1 MLKKTLVVFLAALLA
16 LMPLAYANGQTED
29 NVDKVLSYIN
39 DKIRPLGQD
48 TAVNL
53 LKIAKTKSSSAVNT
67 FFSKISGSSIER
79 RLNNKGIT
87 STSINDAIEI
97 VQGDGFYTETKDYI
111 EDYLFGS
118 DTSVYDPYKTTI
130 QAEFDKVFKD
140 SGAPLNSFYTNM
152 VDDFGSWR
160 KFLAALKDLE
170 ISIQGD
176 SRIGNIVIN
185 YTKATDKLSINT
197 SSSTALTT
205 AINDSLDE
213 FLLPGVEYNVSNDE
227 VLSLIN
233 AANAVLADL
242 SPSETA
248 TLKSALEGL
257 DYTVTII
264 PKPSD
269 GGNGGGGTGG
279 GGTGGGGGAAP
290 EKPAVVTPKDT
301 TQPISV
307 NIPSDAVS
315 ITVSDGKAVVS
326 LSTSTVNTVLKLID
340 EAAKTAEDEDRPLV
354 ITIDLSS
361 SKKIT
366 EDTQINIPASI
377 VEKAGEVNANI
388 LVILPEVSIEIPAA
402 AVSMGDAENLEIV
415 IQQIKTGKALSGI
428 TLPAGMTAVGD
439 AADIVIKTDG
449 GNAKITGKITIYF
462 NLKGITANADKLG
475 IYYVNGDKKT
485 IEFVGGKVDKEK
497 DTIRASVSHFSTYA
511 LIEYNKTFADIKYHW
526 AKGYVESMAAK
537 QIVNGKAENIFAPD
551 DDMTRAEFA
560 KIIVNAMELDLN
572 KYSGSFED
580 VKAGDWF
587 ADYVQTAFDNKLI
600 EGKVAGKV
608 FDPNGKIT
616 REEMMTIIGRAIGK
630 EGAADADTI
639 LKSFKDGNKVSS
651 YAKDYVSL
659 LIEEKLVNGYPDGTL
674 KPANSITRA
683 EAAKIVYGFYNYY

>member
-29 NVDKVLSYIN
+29 NVGKVLSYI
-39 DKIRPLGQD
+39 DGKIEDMGKP
-48 TAVNL
+48 TALSL
-53 LKIAKTKSSSAVNT
+53 LDMAKNNYSSAVNT
-67 FFSKISGSSIER
+67 FFGNLDSGLESRLSS
-79 RLNNKGIT
+79 KGISQAT
-87 STSINDAIEI
+87 IENA
-97 VQGDGFYTETKDYI
+97 VNVVEGDGFYSATKDYI
-111 EDYLFGS
+111 SG
-118 DTSVYDPYKTTI
+118 TIGRVTYKPI
-130 QAEFDKVFKD
+130 LQDEFDKVFKD
-140 SGAPLNSFYTNM
+140 PGAPLEVFDDS
-152 VDDFGSWR
+152 VVSVPDFGGWGS
-160 KFLAALKDLE
+160 FLSKLKNLEIDLRGNAIEFKYDENTGFLTMAEKSTDALKDALN
-170 ISIQGD
+170 SFLTNND
-176 SRIGNIVIN
+176 
-185 YTKATDKLSINT
+185 LNT
-197 SSSTALTT
+197 L
-205 AINDSLDE
+205 
-213 FLLPGVEYNVSNDE
+213 SNDE
-227 VLSLIN
+227 VSSLIN
-233 AANAVLADL
+233 AANEVLADL
-242 SPSETA
+242 SSSETA

-257 DYTVTII
+257 RYTVITI

-326 LSTSTVNTVLKLID
+326 LSASTINTVLKLID

-361 SKKIT
+361 SRKIT

-402 AVSMGDAENLEIV
+402 AVDMGDTENLEII

-449 GNAKITGKITIYF
+449 TNAKITGKITIYF

-526 AKGYVESMAAK
+526 AKGYIESMAAK

-639 LKSFKDGNKVSS
+639 LKSFKDGDKVSS

>member
-16 LMPLAYANGQTED
+16 LMPLAYANGTED

-39 DKIRPLGQD
+39 DKIRPLGQG

-53 LKIAKTKSSSAVNT
+53 LEIAKTKSSSAVNT
-67 FFSKISGSSIER
+67 FFSEISGSSIER

-87 STSINDAIEI
+87 STNINYAIDI
-97 VQGDGFYTETKDYI
+97 VQGDGFYSKTTNYI
-111 EDYLFGS
+111 NNYLFGS
-118 DTSVYDPYKTTI
+118 DTSVYNSYKTTI
-130 QAEFDKVFKD
+130 QTEFNNVFKN
-140 SGAPLNSFYTNM
+140 SGTPLNSFYTNM

-160 KFLAALKDLE
+160 EFLIALKNLE
-170 ISIQGD
+170 TSIRSANYVGD
-176 SRIGNIVIN
+176 IVIN
-185 YTKATDKLSINT
+185 YTEATDKLSINT

-205 AINDSLDE
+205 AINN
-213 FLLPGVEYNVSNDE
+213 FLPTGVNYISEDE
-227 VLSLIN
+227 VSSLIN

-242 SPSETA
+242 SSSETA
-248 TLKSALEGL
+248 TLKSALGGL
-257 DYTVTII
+257 GYTVTTI

-279 GGTGGGGGAAP
+279 GGTGGGGGTTP

-361 SKKIT
+361 SRKIT

-402 AVSMGDAENLEIV
+402 AVDMGDTENLEIV

-449 GNAKITGKITIYF
+449 TNAKITGKITIYF

-600 EGKVAGKV
+600 NGKLAGKV

-639 LKSFKDGNKVSS
+639 LKSFKDGDKVSS
-651 YAKDYVSL
+651 YAKEYVSL

>member
-29 NVDKVLSYIN
+29 NVDKVLSYI
-39 DKIRPLGQD
+39 DGKIEDMGSSTALNLLDIAKNNYSAAVD
-48 TAVNL
+48 TFFDNLNSGLKGRLSSKGISKGEIEDAVN
-53 LKIAKTKSSSAVNT
+53 VV
-67 FFSKISGSSIER
+67 R
-79 RLNNKGIT
+79 
-87 STSINDAIEI
+87 
-97 VQGDGFYTETKDYI
+97 GDGFY
-111 EDYLFGS
+111 S
-118 DTSVYDPYKTTI
+118 DTKSYITTRDRNTYKPI
-130 QAEFDKVFKD
+130 LQAEFNKVFKD
-140 SGAPLNSFYTNM
+140 SGAPLEDFDDSVM
-152 VDDFGSWR
+152 SDFGGW
-160 KFLAALKDLE
+160 KNFLSELKQLEIDLRGNAIEIKYYEATNTLSVNEKTTGALK
-170 ISIQGD
+170 
-176 SRIGNIVIN
+176 
-185 YTKATDKLSINT
+185 
-197 SSSTALTT
+197 TT
-205 AINDSLDE
+205 LNE
-213 FLLPGVEYNVSNDE
+213 FLSDNGLNILSDAEVS
-227 VLSLIN
+227 SFIS

-242 SPSETA
+242 SSSETA
-248 TLKSALEGL
+248 TLKSALAGL
-257 DYTVTII
+257 GYTVTTI
-264 PKPSD
+264 PKPTEPTEPTEP
-269 GGNGGGGTGG
+269 GGG
-279 GGTGGGGGAAP
+279 GGTGGGGGGGTTP
-290 EKPAVVTPKDT
+290 EKPAAVTPKDT

-307 NIPSDAVS
+307 NIPSDAAS
-315 ITVSDGKAVVS
+315 ITVSDGKADVS
-326 LSTSTVNTVLKLID
+326 LSTGTVNTVLKLVD
-340 EAAKTAEDEDRPLV
+340 EAAETVEDEDRPLV

-377 VEKAGEVNANI
+377 IEKTGEVNANI
-388 LVILPEVSIEIPAA
+388 LVILPKESIEIPAA
-402 AVSMGDAENLEIV
+402 AVSMGDTENLV
-415 IQQIKTGKALSGI
+415 IAVQQIKTGKALSGI

-439 AADIVIKTDG
+439 AADIVVKTDG

-462 NLKGITANADKLG
+462 NLKGITANTDKLG
-475 IYYVNGDKKT
+475 IYYVNSDKKT
-485 IEFVGGKVDKEK
+485 IEFVGGKVNKGE

-526 AKGYVESMAAK
+526 AKSYIESMAAK
-537 QIVNGKAENIFAPD
+537 QIVNGKAESIFAPD

-630 EGAADADTI
+630 EGTKDADTI
-639 LKSFKDGNKVSS
+639 LKSFKDGDKVSS

>member
-16 LMPLAYANGQTED
+16 LMPLAYANGTED

-39 DKIRPLGQD
+39 DKIRPLGQG

-53 LKIAKTKSSSAVNT
+53 LEIAKTKSSSAVNT
-67 FFSKISGSSIER
+67 FFSEISGSSIER

-87 STSINDAIEI
+87 STNINYAIDI
-97 VQGDGFYTETKDYI
+97 VQGDGFYSKTTNYI
-111 EDYLFGS
+111 NNYLFGS
-118 DTSVYDPYKTTI
+118 DTSVYNSYKTTI
-130 QAEFDKVFKD
+130 QTEFNNVFKN
-140 SGAPLNSFYTNM
+140 SGTPLNSFYTNM

-160 KFLAALKDLE
+160 EFLIALKNLE
-170 ISIQGD
+170 TSIRSANYVGD
-176 SRIGNIVIN
+176 IVIN
-185 YTKATDKLSINT
+185 YTEATDKLSINT

-205 AINDSLDE
+205 AINN
-213 FLLPGVEYNVSNDE
+213 FLPTGVNYISEDE
-227 VLSLIN
+227 VSSLIN

-242 SPSETA
+242 SSSETA
-248 TLKSALEGL
+248 TLKSALGGL
-257 DYTVTII
+257 GYTVTTI

-279 GGTGGGGGAAP
+279 GGTGGGGGTTP

-361 SKKIT
+361 SRKIT

-377 VEKAGEVNANI
+377 VEKAGEVDANI

-402 AVSMGDAENLEIV
+402 AVDMGDTENLEIV

-449 GNAKITGKITIYF
+449 TNAKITGKITIYF

-639 LKSFKDGNKVSS
+639 LKSFKDGDKVSS
-651 YAKDYVSL
+651 YAKEYVSL

>member
-29 NVDKVLSYIN
+29 NIDKVLTYID
-39 DKIRPLGQD
+39 DKIDDMGSSTALNLLD
-48 TAVNL
+48 IAKNNYSTAVDTFFDNL
-53 LKIAKTKSSSAVNT
+53 DSGLKGRLSSKGISKGEIEDAVNVV
-67 FFSKISGSSIER
+67 R
-79 RLNNKGIT
+79 
-87 STSINDAIEI
+87 
-97 VQGDGFYTETKDYI
+97 GDGFY
-111 EDYLFGS
+111 S
-118 DTSVYDPYKTTI
+118 DTKSYITTRDRNTYKPI
-130 QAEFDKVFKD
+130 LQAEFNKVFKD
-140 SGAPLNSFYTNM
+140 SGAPLEDFDGSVM
-152 VDDFGSWR
+152 SDFGGW
-160 KFLAALKDLE
+160 KNFLSDLKQLEIDLQGNAIEIKYYEATNTLSVNEKTTGALK
-170 ISIQGD
+170 
-176 SRIGNIVIN
+176 
-185 YTKATDKLSINT
+185 
-197 SSSTALTT
+197 TT
-205 AINDSLDE
+205 LNE
-213 FLLPGVEYNVSNDE
+213 FLSDNGLNILSDTEVS
-227 VLSLIN
+227 SLIN
-233 AANAVLADL
+233 AANAVLAEL
-242 SPSETA
+242 SSDETA
-248 TLKSALEGL
+248 TLKTALTGL
-257 DYTVTII
+257 GYAVTTI
-264 PKPSD
+264 PKPTEPTEPTEP
-269 GGNGGGGTGG
+269 GGGGGGGGGGGT
-279 GGTGGGGGAAP
+279 TP
-290 EKPAVVTPKDT
+290 EKPAAVTPKDT

-315 ITVSDGKAVVS
+315 ITVSDGKADVS
-326 LSTSTVNTVLKLID
+326 LSTSTVNTILKLID
-340 EAAKTAEDEDRPLV
+340 EAAETAEDEDRALV

-377 VEKAGEVNANI
+377 IEKAGEVNANI
-388 LVILPEVSIEIPAA
+388 LVILPEVSIEVPAA
-402 AVSMGDAENLEIV
+402 AVSMGDTENLV
-415 IQQIKTGKALSGI
+415 IAVQQIKTGKALSGI

-439 AADIVIKTDG
+439 AADIVVKTDG

-462 NLKGITANADKLG
+462 NLKGITANTDKLG
-475 IYYVNGDKKT
+475 IYYVNSDKKT

-526 AKGYVESMAAK
+526 AKSYIESMAAK
-537 QIVNGKAENIFAPD
+537 QIVNGKAETVFAPD

-572 KYSGSFED
+572 KYSGNFED

-639 LKSFKDGNKVSS
+639 LKSFKDGDKVSS
-651 YAKDYVSL
+651 YAKEYVSL

-683 EAAKIVYGFYNYY
+683 

>member
-1 MLKKTLVVFLAALLA
+1 MLKKTLVVFLAALMA

-29 NVDKVLSYIN
+29 NVGKVLDYIN
-39 DKIRPLGQD
+39 DKIDAMGSPTALSLLD
-48 TAVNL
+48 TAKKLYDKGMLGTVFDKL
-53 LKIAKTKSSSAVNT
+53 DDGLKYRLSSKGISQTTIENAVNT
-67 FFSKISGSSIER
+67 VE
-79 RLNNKGIT
+79 
-87 STSINDAIEI
+87 
-97 VQGDGFYTETKDYI
+97 GDGFYSATTSYI
-111 EDYLFGS
+111 TTRDKV
-118 DTSVYDPYKTTI
+118 TYKPI
-130 QAEFDKVFKD
+130 LQAEFDKVFKD
-140 SGAPLNSFYTNM
+140 TDAPLEDFDDSVMSDFRGWENFLSKLKNLEIDLRGDAVEFKYDENTGFLTMAEKSTDALKDALNSFLTNN
-152 VDDFGSWR
+152 
-160 KFLAALKDLE
+160 DL
-170 ISIQGD
+170 
-176 SRIGNIVIN
+176 
-185 YTKATDKLSINT
+185 NT
-197 SSSTALTT
+197 L
-205 AINDSLDE
+205 
-213 FLLPGVEYNVSNDE
+213 SNDE

-242 SPSETA
+242 SSSETA

-257 DYTVTII
+257 GYTVTTI

-377 VEKAGEVNANI
+377 VEKAEEVNANI

-402 AVSMGDAENLEIV
+402 AVDMGDAENLEIV

-449 GNAKITGKITIYF
+449 TNAKITGKITIYF

-600 EGKVAGKV
+600 NGKLAGKV

-639 LKSFKDGNKVSS
+639 LKSFKDGDKVSS
-651 YAKDYVSL
+651 YAKEYVSL

>member
-39 DKIRPLGQD
+39 DKIRPLGRG

-53 LKIAKTKSSSAVNT
+53 LEIAKTKSSSAVET
-67 FFSKISGSSIER
+67 FFSKLDSDLKG
-79 RLNNKGIT
+79 RLSNKGISQT
-87 STSINDAIEI
+87 TIENA
-97 VQGDGFYTETKDYI
+97 VGAVEGDGFYSATTSYI
-111 EDYLFGS
+111 NNYLFGN
-118 DTSVYDPYKTTI
+118 DTNVYNSYKTTI

-140 SGAPLNSFYTNM
+140 PGAPLEDFDDSVVSDFDGWGSFLSKLKNLEIDLRGDAVEFKYYEATNTLS
-152 VDDFGSWR
+152 VNEKTAGALKTKLN
-160 KFLAALKDLE
+160 KFLSDNDL
-170 ISIQGD
+170 
-176 SRIGNIVIN
+176 NI
-185 YTKATDKLSINT
+185 L
-197 SSSTALTT
+197 
-205 AINDSLDE
+205 
-213 FLLPGVEYNVSNDE
+213 SNDE

-242 SPSETA
+242 SSSETA
-248 TLKSALEGL
+248 TLKSALGGL
-257 DYTVTII
+257 GYTVTTI

-279 GGTGGGGGAAP
+279 GGTGGGGGTTP

-361 SKKIT
+361 SRKIT

-377 VEKAGEVNANI
+377 VEKAGEVDANI

-402 AVSMGDAENLEIV
+402 AVDMGDTENLEIV

-449 GNAKITGKITIYF
+449 TNAKITGKITIYF

-639 LKSFKDGNKVSS
+639 LKSFKDGDKVSS
-651 YAKDYVSL
+651 YAKEYVSL

>member
-29 NVDKVLSYIN
+29 NVGKVLSYIN

-53 LKIAKTKSSSAVNT
+53 LEIAKTKSSSAVNT
-67 FFSKISGSSIER
+67 FFSEIRDSSIER

-87 STSINDAIEI
+87 STNINYAIEI
-97 VQGDGFYTETKDYI
+97 VQGDGFYSKTTNYI
-111 EDYLFGS
+111 NNYLFGS
-118 DTSVYDPYKTTI
+118 DTNVYDPYKTTI

-140 SGAPLNSFYTNM
+140 PDAPLNEFYTKM
-152 VDDFGSWR
+152 STDFEGWR
-160 KFLAALKDLE
+160 EFLIALKNLE
-170 ISIQGD
+170 TSIW
-176 SRIGNIVIN
+176 SANYVGNIVIN
-185 YTKATDKLSINT
+185 YTEATDKLSINT

-205 AINDSLDE
+205 AIND
-213 FLLPGVEYNVSNDE
+213 FLPDGVSDITNDE

-242 SPSETA
+242 SSSETA

-257 DYTVTII
+257 DYTVIII

-290 EKPAVVTPKDT
+290 EKPAVVTPKDA

-402 AVSMGDAENLEIV
+402 AVDMGDTENLEIV

-449 GNAKITGKITIYF
+449 TNAKITGKITIYF

-526 AKGYVESMAAK
+526 AKGYIESMAAK

-639 LKSFKDGNKVSS
+639 LKSFKDGDKVSS
-651 YAKDYVSL
+651 YAKEYVSL

>member
-16 LMPLAYANGQTED
+16 LMPLAYANGTED

-39 DKIRPLGQD
+39 DKIRPLGQG

-53 LKIAKTKSSSAVNT
+53 LEIAKTKSSSAVNT
-67 FFSKISGSSIER
+67 FFSEISGSSIER

-87 STSINDAIEI
+87 STNINYAIDI
-97 VQGDGFYTETKDYI
+97 VQGDGFYSKTTNYI
-111 EDYLFGS
+111 NNYLFGS
-118 DTSVYDPYKTTI
+118 DTSVYNSYKTTI
-130 QAEFDKVFKD
+130 QTEFNNVFKN
-140 SGAPLNSFYTNM
+140 SGTPLNSFYTNM

-160 KFLAALKDLE
+160 EFLIALKNLE
-170 ISIQGD
+170 TSIRSANYVGD
-176 SRIGNIVIN
+176 IVIN
-185 YTKATDKLSINT
+185 YTEATDKLSINT

-205 AINDSLDE
+205 AINN
-213 FLLPGVEYNVSNDE
+213 FLPTGVNYISEDE
-227 VLSLIN
+227 VSSLIN

-242 SPSETA
+242 SSSETA
-248 TLKSALEGL
+248 TLKSALGGL
-257 DYTVTII
+257 GYTVTTI

-279 GGTGGGGGAAP
+279 GGTGGGGGTTP

-361 SKKIT
+361 SRKIT

-402 AVSMGDAENLEIV
+402 AVDMGDTENLEIV

-449 GNAKITGKITIYF
+449 TNAKITGKITIYF

-600 EGKVAGKV
+600 NGKLVGKV

-616 REEMMTIIGRAIGK
+616 REEMMTIIGRATGK
-630 EGAADADTI
+630 EGAKDADTI

-651 YAKDYVSL
+651 YAKEYVSL

>member
-16 LMPLAYANGQTED
+16 LMPLAYANGTED

-39 DKIRPLGQD
+39 DKIRPLGQG

-53 LKIAKTKSSSAVNT
+53 LEIAKTKSSSAVNT
-67 FFSKISGSSIER
+67 FFSEISGSSIER

-87 STSINDAIEI
+87 STNINYAIDI
-97 VQGDGFYTETKDYI
+97 VQGDGFYSKTTNYI
-111 EDYLFGS
+111 NNYLFGS
-118 DTSVYDPYKTTI
+118 DTSVYNSYKTTI
-130 QAEFDKVFKD
+130 QTEFNNVFKN
-140 SGAPLNSFYTNM
+140 SGTPLNSFYTNM

-160 KFLAALKDLE
+160 EFLIALKNLE
-170 ISIQGD
+170 TSIRSANYVGD
-176 SRIGNIVIN
+176 IVIN
-185 YTKATDKLSINT
+185 YTEATDKLSINT

-205 AINDSLDE
+205 AINN
-213 FLLPGVEYNVSNDE
+213 FLPTGVNYISEDE
-227 VLSLIN
+227 VSSLIN

-242 SPSETA
+242 SSSETA
-248 TLKSALEGL
+248 TLKSALGGL
-257 DYTVTII
+257 GYTVTTI

-279 GGTGGGGGAAP
+279 GGTGGGGGTTP

-361 SKKIT
+361 SRKIT

-377 VEKAGEVNANI
+377 VEKAGEVDANI

-402 AVSMGDAENLEIV
+402 AVDMGDTENLEIV

-449 GNAKITGKITIYF
+449 TNAKITGKITIYF

-651 YAKDYVSL
+651 YAKEYVSL
-659 LIEEKLVNGYPDGTL
+659 LIEEKLVNGYPD
-674 KPANSITRA
+674 SITRA

>member
-1 MLKKTLVVFLAALLA
+1 MLKKILVVFLAALLA
-16 LMPLAYANGQTED
+16 LMPLAYANGQIED
-29 NVDKVLSYIN
+29 NVDKVLDYIDGKIDAMGSSTASSLLDMAKN
-39 DKIRPLGQD
+39 NYSEAVETFFDKLDDDLEGRLSSKGISKI
-48 TAVNL
+48 TIENAVN
-53 LKIAKTKSSSAVNT
+53 VV
-67 FFSKISGSSIER
+67 E
-79 RLNNKGIT
+79 
-87 STSINDAIEI
+87 
-97 VQGDGFYTETKDYI
+97 GDGFYSATTSYI
-111 EDYLFGS
+111 TIRDKV
-118 DTSVYDPYKTTI
+118 TYKPI
-130 QAEFDKVFKD
+130 LQDEFDKVFKD
-140 SGAPLNSFYTNM
+140 PGAPLKGFDDSVM
-152 VDDFGSWR
+152 SDFGGW
-160 KFLAALKDLE
+160 KNFLSDLNELEIELRGNAIEIKYYEATNTLRVNEKTTGALK
-170 ISIQGD
+170 
-176 SRIGNIVIN
+176 
-185 YTKATDKLSINT
+185 
-197 SSSTALTT
+197 TT
-205 AINDSLDE
+205 LNE
-213 FLLPGVEYNVSNDE
+213 FLSDNGLNTLSDTEVS
-227 VLSLIN
+227 SLIN

-242 SPSETA
+242 SSSETA
-248 TLKSALEGL
+248 TLKSALVDLG
-257 DYTVTII
+257 YIVTTI

-279 GGTGGGGGAAP
+279 GGTGGGGGTTP

-307 NIPSDAVS
+307 NIPSDEVS

-326 LSTSTVNTVLKLID
+326 LSTGTVNTVLKLID
-340 EAAKTAEDEDRPLV
+340 EAAETAEDEDRPLV

-361 SKKIT
+361 SKKIN
-366 EDTQINIPASI
+366 EDTQIDIPASI
-377 VEKAGEVNANI
+377 IEKAGEVSANI

-402 AVSMGDAENLEIV
+402 AVGMGDAENLV
-415 IQQIKTGKALSGI
+415 IAVQQIKTGKALSGI

-439 AADIVIKTDG
+439 AADIVVKTDG

-462 NLKGITANADKLG
+462 DLKDITANADKLG

-485 IEFVGGKVDKEK
+485 IEFVGGKVNKGE

-526 AKGYVESMAAK
+526 AKSYIESMAAK
-537 QIVNGKAENIFAPD
+537 QIVNGKAETVFAPD

-572 KYSGSFED
+572 KYSGNFED

-616 REEMMTIIGRAIGK
+616 REEMITIIGRAIGK
-630 EGAADADTI
+630 EGTKDADTI
-639 LKSFKDGNKVSS
+639 LKSFKDGDKVSS